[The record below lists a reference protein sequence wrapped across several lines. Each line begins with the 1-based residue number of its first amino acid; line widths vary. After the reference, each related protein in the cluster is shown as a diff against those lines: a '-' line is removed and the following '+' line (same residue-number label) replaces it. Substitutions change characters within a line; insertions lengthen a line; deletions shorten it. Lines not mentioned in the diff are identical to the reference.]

1 MQREEEWQPLP
12 GGAAKEG
19 VVRWCVNLARKS
31 VGQLEW
37 TKEEWEQRM
46 VG

>member
-1 MQREEEWQPLP
+1 MP